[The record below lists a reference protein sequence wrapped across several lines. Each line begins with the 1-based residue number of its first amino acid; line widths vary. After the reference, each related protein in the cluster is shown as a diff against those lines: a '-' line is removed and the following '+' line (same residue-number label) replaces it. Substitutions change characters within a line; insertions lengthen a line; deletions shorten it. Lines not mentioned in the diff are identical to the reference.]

1 MFWLTYDIFKEIN
14 IWYLQTM
21 LANVII
27 TPKDGVKYEK
37 GKFKNGFRTNSYI
50 RKRFCRSQT

>member
-1 MFWLTYDIFKEIN
+1 
-14 IWYLQTM
+14 M